1 MPFLANSLYLWQV
14 WRANARASLIRE
26 MEFRSNFFLGVLRQ
40 VLWLGAFIFLIET
53 IFTHTQSIAGW
64 QKPEAL
70 IILALSRIIEGIL
83 DTFIERNIA
92 DLPSIVQKGNF
103 DFYLTKP
110 VPVQFYTAF
119 KQFYLHNTIGHIG
132 GGLATFVYAL
142 TQLTYQPHL
151 GTWLLMITLIAA
163 GLVIFYSLLILLAS
177 LVFFVERLEALWSF
191 LQLMTEPLTVPFDVF
206 PPTPRLALT
215 YALPLAF
222 IVFVPAQA
230 ITGRFQMWQLPTAI
244 ALAAIFLLLANLAWR
259 AGLRRYS
266 SASS

>member
-1 MPFLANSLYLWQV
+1 MPFLDSSRYLWRV

-40 VLWLGAFIFLIET
+40 ALWLGAFIFLIEI

-70 IILALSRIIEGIL
+70 VIIALSRIIEGIM
-83 DTFIERNIA
+83 DTFFSRNIA
-92 DLPSIVQKGNF
+92 DLPDIVQKGNF

-132 GGLATFVYAL
+132 GGLLTFIYAL
-142 TQLTYQPHL
+142 TQFSESPAITSWLIMVLLILVGLT
-151 GTWLLMITLIAA
+151 
-163 GLVIFYSLLILLAS
+163 IFYSLIIMLAS
-177 LVFFVERLEALWSF
+177 LVFFIERLEALWSF
-191 LQLMTEPLTVPFDVF
+191 LQLLTEPLTVPFDVF
-206 PPTPRLALT
+206 PVGPRLALT
-215 YALPLAF
+215 YVLPLAF

-230 ITGRFQMWQLPTAI
+230 ITGRFQLWQLPTAI